1 MAKGKVPLPDA
12 GSHASLNR
20 NLKLHPVEPESLN
33 IRLYRAISWLKAAS
47 KHEDDI
53 DVAYLSLWISFNA
66 CYAFNDDGETPLG
79 EKEKFRQ
86 FIARLVQHDEENRI
100 FKILWDKFSNAVR
113 IMLENQYVF
122 KPFWDFQRSQT
133 GSWKRKLENSV
144 KEANLH
150 LANRNVA
157 GLLEILLDRLYVLRN
172 QLIHGGAT
180 YQSSINRKTIRDGC
194 RILQF
199 LVPVIIEIMMA
210 NPQED
215 WGEIDFPVVKD

>member
-1 MAKGKVPLPDA
+1 MKDRGRTGDPYQDSALLMRRLKQTPLH
-12 GSHASLNR
+12 S
-20 NLKLHPVEPESLN
+20 ESLN
-33 IRLYRAISWLKAAS
+33 IRLYRSISWLKAA
-47 KHEDDI
+47 KKQEQDI
-53 DVAYLSLWISFNA
+53 DMAYLCLWVSFNA
-66 CYAFNDDGETPLG
+66 CYAVDEDGDTTLG

-86 FIARLVQHDEENRI
+86 FIARLVRHDEEKRI
-100 FKILWDKFSNAVR
+100 FNILWEKFSNAVR
-113 IMLENQYVF
+113 VMLENRYVF
-122 KPFWDFQRSQT
+122 KPFWDYQRSQT
-133 GSWKRKLENSV
+133 GSWKKKLENSV
-144 KEANLH
+144 REANLH
-150 LANRNVA
+150 LADRNVA

-215 WGEIDFPVVKD
+215 WGEIHFPVVKD